1 MGSIGLFGL
10 GLGIGVGIIV
20 TGAAYGIGAL
30 ARAALESTGR
40 QPEAGGEIRLQMI
53 IAAALIEGFTFAAIG
68 AIFYGLV
75 VMSGLG
81 GAAPDSQGDTG
92 HARLHDSPQP
102 SVTATQNG
110 SVG

>member
-1 MGSIGLFGL
+1 MGSIGLVGL
-10 GLGIGVGIIV
+10 GLGLGVGIIV

-75 VMSGLG
+75 VMSGLATSG
-81 GAAPDSQGDTG
+81 GGESAQ
-92 HARLHDSPQP
+92 HAQLSHPQP
-102 SVTATQNG
+102 TAVTAELNG
-110 SVG
+110 RTG

>member
-10 GLGIGVGIIV
+10 GLGIGVSIIV
-20 TGAAYGIGAL
+20 TGAAYGIGSL

-75 VMSGLG
+75 VMDGMNASASDSG
-81 GAAPDSQGDTG
+81 DQ
-92 HARLHDSPQP
+92 HARLDGQKPAVQSTFHGH
-102 SVTATQNG
+102 AA
-110 SVG
+110 

>member
-1 MGSIGLFGL
+1 MGLFGL

-20 TGAAYGIGAL
+20 TGAAYGIGSL

-75 VMSGLG
+75 VMSGI
-81 GAAPDSQGDTG
+81 AAPASDDGGEQHAQLDGQKPAVQATFNG
-92 HARLHDSPQP
+92 H
-102 SVTATQNG
+102 TA
-110 SVG
+110 